1 MSYDNTGKV
10 SMWSNE
16 KYVAGDTQPRL
27 KGTLYAH
34 RDYKAGEPI
43 DIALWDNNSENPK
56 SPALTGKVEDK
67 REAQAAPAPAPAAV
81 LNDSVPF

>member
-16 KYVAGDTQPRL
+16 KYVAGGTQPRL

-43 DIALWDNNSENPK
+43 DIALWDNSSENPK
-56 SPALTGKVEDK
+56 APALTGKVEDK
-67 REAQAAPAPAPAAV
+67 REAQAAPTPAPAAA

>member
-1 MSYDNTGKV
+1 
-10 SMWSNE
+10 MWSNE
-16 KYVAGDTQPRL
+16 KYVAGGTQPRL

-56 SPALTGKVEDK
+56 APALTGKVEDK
-67 REAQAAPAPAPAAV
+67 REAGAAPMSTPAAV

>member
-16 KYVAGDTQPRL
+16 KYVAGGTQPRL

-56 SPALTGKVEDK
+56 APALTGKLEDR